1 MTVTLKIRLPRWCNV
16 SVYNTCAEVLGSI
29 HGSDEL
35 FVWSLNILFEVRVH
49 PEYEILI
56 KEMNINYINQSNFEK
71 DNIVKY
77 SSD

>member
-35 FVWSLNILFEVRVH
+35 FVWSLNIFIRSLGASWIWNFNKRD
-49 PEYEILI
+49 EY
-56 KEMNINYINQSNFEK
+56 
-71 DNIVKY
+71 
-77 SSD
+77 